1 MSPFPCKDKDKR
13 NTLKR
18 QYNISTSCVAIQN
31 KIYGLTQL
39 LLWMNL
45 AFLKFLLEFCA
56 RFFSYKSQHLY
67 S

>member
-13 NTLKR
+13 NSLKR
-18 QYNISTSCVAIQN
+18 QYNISTSFVEIQN

-45 AFLKFLLEFCA
+45 AFLKFLLLFLQESTFI
-56 RFFSYKSQHLY
+56 FMKSVL